1 MHNPMAERQLCFQ
14 ITTLYTLS
22 QDVGMLGNLIS
33 SYARK
38 HLTDRN
44 VKEALHVGNKG
55 TRCEVIEKGGKNLG
69 RISTV
74 SLE

>member
-1 MHNPMAERQLCFQ
+1 M
-14 ITTLYTLS
+14 LS
-22 QDVGMLGNLIS
+22 NLIS